1 LIKQDPRA
9 KALKQVDKEVVAE
22 MSKARGIVV
31 MLSEEDGLAIRNNP
45 PIQINFRFAKVEE
58 VSDNALAAEVVVSG
72 SEEVRINS

>member
-1 LIKQDPRA
+1 
-9 KALKQVDKEVVAE
+9 
-22 MSKARGIVV
+22 